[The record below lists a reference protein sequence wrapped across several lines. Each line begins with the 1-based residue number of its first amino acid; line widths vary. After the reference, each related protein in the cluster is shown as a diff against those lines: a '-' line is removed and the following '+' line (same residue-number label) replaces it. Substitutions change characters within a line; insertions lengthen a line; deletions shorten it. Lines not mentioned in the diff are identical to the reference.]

1 MHIFLNYLVPP
12 PLQRRSSLSFSPIK
26 KGQQTCS
33 MENEEAAK
41 PTEITGSAQSHGVP
55 QRRTSFITQTFIEL
69 SPARKSSV
77 TNASTSSGGL
87 SAAYLTSSLEKLS
100 KGDGVN
106 MDSVERVTFATEAL
120 KLTDAKGTY
129 RILYRTVINCY
140 ILSYYYK

>member
-1 MHIFLNYLVPP
+1 MVKKLKRVKIHIVLNCLVPP

-26 KGQQTCS
+26 KGQQTCA
-33 MENEEAAK
+33 MENEEASKAS
-41 PTEITGSAQSHGVP
+41 EITGSAQSHGIP

-87 SAAYLTSSLEKLS
+87 STAYLTSSLEKLS

-106 MDSVERVTFATEAL
+106 MDSIERVTFATEAL
-120 KLTDAKGTY
+120 RLTDPEGTLLNS
-129 RILYRTVINCY
+129 IV
-140 ILSYYYK
+140 K

>member
-1 MHIFLNYLVPP
+1 
-12 PLQRRSSLSFSPIK
+12 
-26 KGQQTCS
+26 
-33 MENEEAAK
+33 MENEEVSK
-41 PTEITGSAQSHGVP
+41 TTEIIGSAQGHGVP

-140 ILSYYYK
+140 ILSYYH